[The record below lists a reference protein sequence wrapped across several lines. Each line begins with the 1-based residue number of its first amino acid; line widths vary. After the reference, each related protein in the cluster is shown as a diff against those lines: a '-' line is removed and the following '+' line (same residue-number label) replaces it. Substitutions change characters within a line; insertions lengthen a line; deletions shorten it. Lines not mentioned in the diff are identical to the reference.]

1 MTGYKMRFVDWV
13 MVLLTAWA
21 IVLQCKQGDLIGAL
35 VNAYIFEFCIRIV
48 KIRRTMN
55 NEDV

>member
-1 MTGYKMRFVDWV
+1 MRFVDWV
-13 MVLLTAWA
+13 MVLLTAYA

-35 VNAYIFEFCIRIV
+35 INAYIFEFCIRIV